1 MKPPLRQMRNSPRTG
16 LLRSQA
22 SNSGVLRRTISE
34 GTGASSAAAE
44 IQSSNIRVAVRVR
57 PLNGRESST
66 K

>member
-1 MKPPLRQMRNSPRTG
+1 MKPPLRQVRNSPRTG
-16 LLRSQA
+16 LLRAQGS
-22 SNSGVLRRTISE
+22 SNTVLRRALSE
-34 GTGASSAAAE
+34 SASNAVAE